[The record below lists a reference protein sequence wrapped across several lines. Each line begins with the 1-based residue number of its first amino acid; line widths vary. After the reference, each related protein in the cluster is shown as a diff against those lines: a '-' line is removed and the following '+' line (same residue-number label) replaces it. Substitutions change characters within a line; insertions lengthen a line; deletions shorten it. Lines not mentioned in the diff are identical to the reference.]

1 MREREQGTQKVAR
14 LTEAQKDAL
23 AGLVNGESSRD
34 LAQRRSISA
43 EAAETLRVAVRW
55 KLGVRTDAEAVR
67 IGLLVGLPAVRR
79 DVKT

>member
-1 MREREQGTQKVAR
+1 MAR

-67 IGLLVGLPAVRR
+67 IGLSVGLPAVQR
-79 DVKT
+79 DAKI